1 MFLCEHV
8 SCSIRAACSSLK
20 WAEEVGTRHMF
31 PQFIRNNPQ
40 HGQALCDT
48 HKGASITTHQPAQGK
63 IPKEKKNSISETTGC
78 FSFRHGE
85 KTLETTLSILQII
98 CVSQLQNK
106 QLEKVLCSR
115 AYRTV
120 NGQKWA
126 QFSPHGEIS
135 PVLTETHPCMELQP
149 QVTSMGSLPLPTGG
163 NVSVCSL
170 HPSTALPPHFLW
182 LYLLMQDGGGSQP
195 DFWGSLVS
203 SSPSFATS
211 FGSLSGPAAQLMAV
225 REHTALTKTGGQCLA
240 SALSD
245 HLPSLEGA
253 MALSSHS
260 RLVEVT
266 ELKELRDRLSEPC
279 TELGRRSSKSKRY

>member
-1 MFLCEHV
+1 MFRNGH
-8 SCSIRAACSSLK
+8 SFHPMGRF
-20 WAEEVGTRHMF
+20 H
-31 PQFIRNNPQ
+31 QF
-40 HGQALCDT
+40 
-48 HKGASITTHQPAQGK
+48 
-63 IPKEKKNSISETTGC
+63 
-78 FSFRHGE
+78 
-85 KTLETTLSILQII
+85 LQ
-98 CVSQLQNK
+98 K
-106 QLEKVLCSR
+106 
-115 AYRTV
+115 
-120 NGQKWA
+120 
-126 QFSPHGEIS
+126 
-135 PVLTETHPCMELQP
+135 THPCMELQP
-149 QVTSMGSLPLPTGG
+149 QVTSMGSLPLPAGG
-163 NVSVCSL
+163 NVAVCSL

-182 LYLLMQDGGGSQP
+182 LYPLTQGGGGSQP

-225 REHTALTKTGGQCLA
+225 WEHTALTKTGGQCLA

>member
-1 MFLCEHV
+1 MGRFHQFL
-8 SCSIRAACSSLK
+8 
-20 WAEEVGTRHMF
+20 
-31 PQFIRNNPQ
+31 
-40 HGQALCDT
+40 
-48 HKGASITTHQPAQGK
+48 
-63 IPKEKKNSISETTGC
+63 
-78 FSFRHGE
+78 
-85 KTLETTLSILQII
+85 
-98 CVSQLQNK
+98 
-106 QLEKVLCSR
+106 
-115 AYRTV
+115 
-120 NGQKWA
+120 QK
-126 QFSPHGEIS
+126 
-135 PVLTETHPCMELQP
+135 THPCMELQP
-149 QVTSMGSLPLPTGG
+149 QVTSMGSLPLPAGG
-163 NVSVCSL
+163 NVAVCSL

-182 LYLLMQDGGGSQP
+182 LYPLTQGGGSSQP
-195 DFWGSLVS
+195 DLWGSLVS

-225 REHTALTKTGGQCLA
+225 WEHTALTKTGGQCLA